1 MQGSDVYQPGSQ
13 GPILGDRNTPLD
25 AGPYKFSPE
34 EMRVLNECNRESFFK
49 RCLPF
54 SSLLGFGTYYGVR
67 IGYFKGHPK
76 FGSIP
81 KVAAAVFV
89 GYFVGKFSY
98 QWKCAQKMMEVPN
111 SKLGQILRE
120 RRRAGKQGFQESL
133 EPGFGTGISLPST
146 FSMKDDPPLMDDG
159 MQSSHPDLDDR
170 PYSDFDFQRPPPYD
184 GSTMELS
191 GLPAEPP
198 AHKITYDELRKK
210 NRDEYEAQ
218 RSKYLR
224 PPPPSAPPS
233 DVPPLTPPPLGAPPP
248 MYSNPEPWGGS
259 PGADPWAK

>member
-146 FSMKDDPPLMDDG
+146 FSCHVYTMNNQNNFTKPHSNG
-159 MQSSHPDLDDR
+159 MSHDTPDYHDYHESHDNNNHESHDKSCNSSASMR
-170 PYSDFDFQRPPPYD
+170 AKYNS
-184 GSTMELS
+184 MANNELY
-191 GLPAEPP
+191 
-198 AHKITYDELRKK
+198 T
-210 NRDEYEAQ
+210 
-218 RSKYLR
+218 
-224 PPPPSAPPS
+224 
-233 DVPPLTPPPLGAPPP
+233 
-248 MYSNPEPWGGS
+248 GG
-259 PGADPWAK
+259 K